1 MYRPSDME
9 RPQYPMF
16 KKVNGRIISFLS
28 LKGALA
34 LGASVLFA
42 IALAFL
48 LGVPKVAVEVK
59 TTQAEQLEVKT
70 ILNAEHAAVSRD
82 ATQTELALYQNETH
96 TGAKTGITED
106 EYARYLELSQE
117 LSKYDAIL
125 SACTKYSEDELTLM
139 AKEDGITYET
149 TQDALED
156 KVLLVKTEQTDAIA
170 LPVRWAVAIAVIGLA
185 LMLLCEFGGER
196 SLALKLIDSA
206 RFSSAQHTYTYKR
219 CTGSHFEN

>member
-1 MYRPSDME
+1 
-9 RPQYPMF
+9 MF

-28 LKGALA
+28 LKGAFA
-34 LGASVLFA
+34 LGVSVLFA

-48 LGVPKVAVEVK
+48 LGVPKTSVEVK
-59 TTQAEQLEVKT
+59 TTQAEQLEAKT
-70 ILNAEHAAVSRD
+70 ILSAEHAAVSR
-82 ATQTELALYQNETH
+82 ASVQTELAQYQNDTQ
-96 TGAKTGITED
+96 TGPKTDITEL
-106 EYARYLELSQE
+106 EYSRYLELTQE

-125 SACTKYSEDELTLM
+125 SSCTKYTDVELTRM

-149 TQDALED
+149 TEVELES
-156 KVLLVKTEQTDAIA
+156 KVPLVKTEAIDAIA
-170 LPVRWAVAIAVIGLA
+170 LPVRWAVAIAIIGLA

-206 RFSSAQHTYTYKR
+206 RFSRAQHTYTFKR